1 LNSSNEFG
9 DSKGFQRAKTAG
21 NRTRGNSSHFSSLL
35 YKDEE
40 EDEEELQRKL
50 EEYEAMLQ
58 RAELLRQMR
67 LDESIEKVH
76 RNNELIY

>member
-35 YKDEE
+35 YKDDE
-40 EDEEELQRKL
+40 EDEEEL
-50 EEYEAMLQ
+50 
-58 RAELLRQMR
+58 
-67 LDESIEKVH
+67 
-76 RNNELIY
+76 